1 MWSDESLRQSR
12 ETETKWW
19 NDFARISQRFGV
31 KPAERRRVTHS
42 GIPLKPVYFPH
53 DIGQI
58 GWNDLGAPGAHPY
71 TRGLYATQYQ
81 FMPWA
86 NQPVIGCGLP
96 EHTRQRM
103 DYLAA
108 QGMVGYFGNRFYNLV
123 YDLVAHE
130 GLDPD
135 HPAARGRIGQGG
147 MAVYSKR
154 DMATLF
160 EGLDLT
166 QMNVVHITYY
176 QTAPAFAQYL
186 AYAEDRGVPWEKLR
200 GNTMNWYHQ
209 AAYVGMSCFPP
220 RSAMKLAVQLIHF
233 CSRRMPQWNTT
244 NFFGYGVE
252 ESGGTA
258 AQEVGLMLAAGA
270 AYTEACLRAG
280 LRPDEFL
287 PRFGFQIA
295 QANDFFEEICKVR
308 ALRKLWATQNRERF
322 GAKDPRSMH
331 VRIHT
336 HTSGAVLTR
345 QQPLNNLI
353 RTTLH
358 TLGAALAG
366 VQAMEVC
373 GYDEALAIPTEEAA
387 TLALRAQQIIQE
399 ETNITAV
406 SDPLGGS
413 YYVEWLTEQ
422 VGAAALEVQ
431 RRIEEAGGYVRAWE
445 TGLVRSTVE
454 QSAYEWREAVNRG
467 ERIVVG
473 VNKYVTERE
482 PPVPVF
488 RVDPEVE
495 RIAVERLE
503 RLRAERDQARW
514 KAAMEDLRREAR
526 AFAAKEIQDLD
537 GDYAL
542 IETLVEAARADATI
556 GEMMG
561 VLKEHL
567 GWGPAH

>member
-1 MWSDESLRQSR
+1 MVSDESFQQRR
-12 ETETKWW
+12 DAEETWRSQFE
-19 NDFARISQRFGV
+19 RICHRFGV
-31 KPAERRRVTHS
+31 KPEEYRRTTHS
-42 GIPLKPVYFPH
+42 GIPLKPVYFRH
-53 DIGQI
+53 DAEQI
-58 GWNDLGAPGAHPY
+58 GLSGSEAPGQYPY

-96 EHTRQRM
+96 EHTRERM
-103 DYLAA
+103 DYLAS
-108 QGMVGYFGNRFYNLV
+108 QGMVGYFGSRFYNLV

-135 HPAARGRIGQGG
+135 HPAARGRVGQCG

-176 QTAPAFAQYL
+176 QTHPTFAQYL
-186 AYAEDRGVPWEKLR
+186 AYAEEGGVPWEKLR

-220 RSAMKLAVQLIHF
+220 RSALKLAVQLIHF

-252 ESGGTA
+252 EAGATA

-270 AYTEACLRAG
+270 AYTEACMRAG
-280 LRPDEFL
+280 LQPDEFL

-353 RTTLH
+353 RATLH

-373 GYDEALAIPTEEAA
+373 GYDEAIAIPTEEAA
-387 TLALRAQQIIQE
+387 TLALRSQQIIQE
-399 ETNITAV
+399 ETNVAAV

-413 YYVEWLTEQ
+413 YYVESLTQ
-422 VGAAALEVQ
+422 LVGAAALEVQ
-431 RRIEEAGGYVRAWE
+431 RTVEEAGGYVRAWE
-445 TGLVRSTVE
+445 SGLVRSMVE

-467 ERIVVG
+467 ERVVVG
-473 VNKYVTERE
+473 VNKYVTEKE

-488 RVDPEVE
+488 SVNPEVE
-495 RIAVERLE
+495 RIAVERVQH
-503 RLRAERDQARW
+503 LRTERDQPRW
-514 KAAMEDLRREAR
+514 KAAMEAVHREAR
-526 AFAAKEIQDLD
+526 AFSAKEIEDLD
-537 GDYAL
+537 GDYGL
-542 IETLVEAARADATI
+542 IEALVEAARADATV
-556 GEMMG
+556 GELMG

-567 GWGPAH
+567 GWGSAY

>member
-1 MWSDESLRQSR
+1 MFDGETLKRSR
-12 ETETKWW
+12 AAEADWAQ
-19 NDFARISQRFGV
+19 NFDRIAGRFGA
-31 KPAERRRVTHS
+31 KPGEYHRSSHS
-42 GIPLKPVYFPH
+42 GIPLKPAYFP
-53 DIGQI
+53 Q
-58 GWNDLGAPGAHPY
+58 DLEGVDFSEIGAPGSYPF
-71 TRGLYATQYQ
+71 TRGLYPSQYQ

-96 EHTRQRM
+96 EQTRARM
-103 DYLAA
+103 DFLAS
-108 QGMVGYFGNRFYNLV
+108 QGMVGYFGSRFYNLV

-135 HPAARGRIGQGG
+135 HPAARGRIGQCG

-154 DMATLF
+154 DMAILF
-160 EGLDLT
+160 DGLDLEKV
-166 QMNVVHITYY
+166 NVIHITYY
-176 QTAPAFAQYL
+176 QTHPAFAQYL
-186 AYAEDRGVPWEKLR
+186 AYAEERGFPWDRLR
-200 GNTMNWYHQ
+200 GNTMNWYHMG
-209 AAYVGMSCFPP
+209 AYTGASCFPP
-220 RSAMKLAVQLIHF
+220 RNAMKLAVQLIHF

-270 AYTEACLRAG
+270 AYTAACVQAG

-295 QANDFFEEICKVR
+295 QANDFFEEIAKVR
-308 ALRKLWATQNRERF
+308 ALRKLWAKMNHDRF
-322 GAKDPRSMH
+322 GARDPRSLH
-331 VRIHT
+331 ARIHS

-358 TLGAALAG
+358 TLGAALSG

-387 TLALRAQQIIQE
+387 TLSLRVQQIIQE
-399 ETNITAV
+399 ETNICHVA
-406 SDPLGGS
+406 DPLGGS
-413 YYVEWLTEQ
+413 YYLEWLTARIAEE
-422 VGAAALEVQ
+422 ALKVQ
-431 RRIEEAGGYVRAWE
+431 ARVEEAGGYVRAWE
-445 TGLVRSTVE
+445 RGLVRAEVE
-454 QSAYEWREAVNRG
+454 RSAHVWREGITRG
-467 ERIVVG
+467 ERGVVG
-473 VNKYVTERE
+473 VNKYVTEKE
-482 PPVPVF
+482 PEVPMF

-495 RIAVERLE
+495 RIAVDRIR
-503 RLRAERDQARW
+503 RLRAERDRTRW
-514 KAAMEDLRREAR
+514 QPAMDGLDRAAR
-526 AFAAKEIQDLD
+526 AFGGKEIEELD
-537 GDYAL
+537 GDYGL
-542 IETLVEAARADATI
+542 IEALVEAARAEATT

-567 GWGPAH
+567 GWGPAY

>member
-1 MWSDESLRQSR
+1 MISEDGLRQSR
-12 ETETKWW
+12 EAEVKWQD
-19 NDFARISQRFGV
+19 DFARIARRFGV
-31 KPAERRRVTHS
+31 NPDEHRRVSHS
-42 GIPLKPVYFPH
+42 GIALKPVYFPH
-53 DIGQI
+53 DFERAGLD
-58 GWNDLGAPGAHPY
+58 GLGTPGAYPY
-71 TRGLYATQYQ
+71 TRGLYAAQYQ

-103 DYLAA
+103 DYLAS
-108 QGMVGYFGNRFYNLV
+108 QGMVGYFGSRFYNLLS
-123 YDLVAHE
+123 DLVSHE

-135 HPAARGRIGQGG
+135 HPAARGRIGQCG
-147 MAVYSKR
+147 MAVYGKR

-166 QMNVVHITYY
+166 QMNVVHITEY
-176 QTAPAFAQYL
+176 QTHPAFAQYL
-186 AYAEDRGVPWEKLR
+186 AYADERGVPWEKLR

-209 AAYVGMSCFPP
+209 AAYVGNSCFPP

-252 ESGGTA
+252 EAGATA
-258 AQEVGLMLAAGA
+258 AQEAGLMLAAGA
-270 AYTEACLRAG
+270 AYTEACMRAG
-280 LRPDEFL
+280 LGADEFL

-308 ALRKLWATQNRERF
+308 ALRTLWAIQNRERF

-373 GYDEALAIPTEEAA
+373 GYDEAIAIPTEEAA
-387 TLALRAQQIIQE
+387 TLALRVQQIIQE
-399 ETNITAV
+399 ETNVTAV

-413 YYVEWLTEQ
+413 YYVESLTRE
-422 VGAAALEVQ
+422 VGAAAIEV
-431 RRIEEAGGYVRAWE
+431 RRQIEAAGGYVRAWE
-445 TGLVRSTVE
+445 TGLVRAMVE
-454 QSAYEWREAVNRG
+454 QSAYEWREGVDRG
-467 ERIVVG
+467 SRAVVG
-473 VNKYVTERE
+473 VNKYVTDSE
-482 PPVPVF
+482 PPVPTF
-488 RVDPEVE
+488 RVDPEAE
-495 RIAVERLE
+495 RVAVERVE
-503 RLRAERDQARW
+503 RLRVERNQSRW
-514 KAAMEDLRREAR
+514 KAAMEALHREAR
-526 AFAAKEIQDLD
+526 AFAAKQIEDLD

-542 IETLVEAARADATI
+542 IEALVEAARADATT

-561 VLKEHL
+561 ALKEHL
-567 GWGPAH
+567 GWGPVY